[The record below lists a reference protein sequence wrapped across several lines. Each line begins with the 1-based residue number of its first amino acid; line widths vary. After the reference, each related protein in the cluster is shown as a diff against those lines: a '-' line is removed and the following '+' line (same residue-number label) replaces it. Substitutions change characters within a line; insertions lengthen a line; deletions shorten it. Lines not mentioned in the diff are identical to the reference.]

1 VASGLDV
8 IRGPPSIS
16 PIPSDQEILPPA
28 GIEREAF
35 LQEVRNDITRIND
48 VMKNL
53 VTVFSIE
60 PIFIEL
66 LKEDG
71 EKSKTSE
78 EVFQEAYDALESMF
92 FLH

>member
-1 VASGLDV
+1 MASGLDV